1 MHEKK
6 KKKRE
11 SIPSIQVK
19 ATIKENSSKKKTPTL
34 KGNVHV
40 QL

>member
-1 MHEKK
+1 MKK
-6 KKKRE
+6 NRE

-19 ATIKENSSKKKTPTL
+19 ATIKENSSKKKTL